1 MFCISPMIALIF
13 ISPTLCC
20 APSHACLCCIL
31 LSAAFIM
38 CAYVSRLQAGFLS
51 AFVRLLIH
59 LLRIDV
65 PSSHRLSFV
74 HLCACHLHV
83 DFHLFVIL
91 GTVHMWAGVFAY

>member
-1 MFCISPMIALIF
+1 MHVCVVFYF
-13 ISPTLCC
+13 R
-20 APSHACLCCIL
+20 L
-31 LSAAFIM
+31 LSLCVPTFPAFKR
-38 CAYVSRLQAGFLS
+38 VFLS